1 VLFYDFVGKNGKCCL
16 FFAQPCNLYAA
27 FDVYIFEP
35 NRNGGTMDLLTR
47 LEETILVAVIKLG
60 DGAYGV
66 AINREVSKVFGR
78 TYTMGGLYFA
88 LDQLVRKEY
97 LMKRSANPTPQRG
110 GRSKT
115 YYRLTPEGKEALEAT
130 REHQIR
136 LWKSV
141 PAFETIKG
149 N

>member
-1 VLFYDFVGKNGKCCL
+1 M
-16 FFAQPCNLYAA
+16 QPFSVFN
-27 FDVYIFEP
+27 VYIFEA
-35 NRNGGTMDLLTR
+35 NRNGAKMDLLTR

-97 LMKRSANPTPQRG
+97 LMKRSADPTPQRG

-115 YYRLTPEGKEALEAT
+115 YYRLTPEGKEALEVT
-130 REHQIR
+130 RQHQIR
-136 LWKSV
+136 LWESV
-141 PAFETIKG
+141 PEIETIKG
-149 N
+149 S